1 MRMRPDVNVIFT
13 ENQVK
18 ADVFSIRIQAFAA

>member
-1 MRMRPDVNVIFT
+1 MRMRPDVNVVYT

-18 ADVFSIRIQAFAA
+18 ADTFSIRMQAFAA